1 MADFDP
7 KSLRKQFHSLTAK
20 HDAIQK
26 KLQPLRDELDGLV
39 AGDGDV
45 SVKKAREREAALRP
59 KIKDLQNELYP
70 IEMER
75 AAVARALGGKTGS
88 PDEE

>member
-1 MADFDP
+1 MDYDP
-7 KSLRKQFHSLTAK
+7 KSLRKQFHKLTAD

-26 KLQPLRDELDGLV
+26 KLQPLRDELDALT
-39 AGDGDV
+39 AGEGDIT
-45 SVKKAREREAALRP
+45 VKKARAREEVIRP
-59 KIKDLQNELYP
+59 KIRDLQNELYP

>member
-1 MADFDP
+1 MDFEP
-7 KSLRKQFHSLTAK
+7 KALRKQFHALTAK

-26 KLQPLRDELDGLV
+26 KLQPLRDELNDITSGEGGV
-39 AGDGDV
+39 T
-45 SVKKAREREAALRP
+45 VKKAREREAVIRP
-59 KIKDLQNELYP
+59 KIVDLQNELFP